1 MPIPNE
7 LITDDIRGA
16 DYYDAYLKKV
26 AKHQRYLAGEEVSD
40 PDSPAPKPAK
50 STKPKITKQAK
61 PVAPKAATK
70 KPQPAPT
77 KPKEKKRKQAKETT
91 EATPPA
97 KRAKAGKVAKKRTL
111 KMVPAGYLPL
121 AVKVQDFGGNE
132 ESKKMR
138 KSMLKQEFQEFRVS
152 EDEGLHK
159 GYDRALPSSWSQVAI
174 TLKAKGGLYYLNFD
188 DLYNKLKSLE
198 IDIKGGSSYKS
209 NHSTAPSHSA
219 FVSTTSA
226 NNKMSYAE
234 TSKRNSLYIH
244 LHHQSDPQ
252 EQIIYEDFNQIGKLD
267 LEELDIKWKMAMLS
281 VRINRFEKKAGRDEL
296 ESNARYSAFKLKEM
310 EQDKPAEPKALLSV
324 DSMVNW
330 SDHEESADD
339 NASQVYGMIAG
350 CDDEDEVAGEF
361 ALMGVTSQ
369 VQTCPFG
376 CHDKNAELQKEFDD
390 LEAQYKEYYI
400 QVQAYKSTLKTLEQ
414 QKAWY
419 QSNQLAYEEKI
430 KVLERDLENTTNLLK
445 YSENVNNNVN
455 LEKQELQTKLD
466 NALARFAKWKETSK
480 NLAKLVDSSMSV
492 KTKLGLGYGD
502 YIGEDEVYYPTM
514 PSIFDPTPEEV
525 DGNPTPVRFVKEGE
539 MNAVPPPITGK
550 FMPTSIHSDFD
561 ESQMTYGKK
570 SNDLPETDSNN
581 FVSCDSSDKSSP
593 KSGDSSVSSL
603 SAAESESTSKTAV
616 QEDISFNN
624 TPTISCNK
632 DGLRH
637 YVKNKSSSFK
647 SCFVCGSYSHLIKDC
662 DFYENRMGV
671 YSGHRESRPM
681 WKNVDNIPPFV
692 PQAAHGRS
700 GKVTFP
706 AGRVKVPAPI
716 PTGRQTGPAPVYAG
730 TPVPA
735 DGQNRPT
742 PVHAGRPFPAG
753 RRNSVLVSAGWRR
766 SAARP
771 MFRPISSHFQ
781 NSSRPVYYN
790 EMYMGGG
797 RWETAE
803 NPLKNKDL
811 GIVDSGC
818 SRSMS
823 GNKERLDDFV
833 EIKGG
838 TVTFGGGE
846 GRITGKGTIRTSKLD
861 FENVYYVKE
870 LQNFNLFSLPDDS
883 QVVLRVPRRHNLY
896 SFNLNE
902 LQPEAKLP
910 TPDRDWN
917 KTLPAVHGPVQPY
930 KPRLTKYEGLHIL
943 LQYPQDLRKPLPL
956 IPNSRSRQVIPFDHF
971 INNDLAYL
979 FGGVFSRTYA
989 TSVTKT
995 KAAYY
1000 GHIKWIEDLGR
1011 KRQQFYGF
1019 AANRVSARNVYSKR
1033 RIIAVTKL
1041 QIIEWHGYKHLD
1053 WITVRRDD
1061 NKLYTFKEGDF
1072 KWLRLQD
1079 IEDMLILLVQGKLI
1093 NLNVEDRLTFGV
1105 SLRMFTRSIIIQRR
1119 VEDLQ
1124 LGIESYQKKL
1134 NITKPDTYRSDLKL
1148 KDAYTTYSYPRGFI
1162 YLNKDK
1168 KNRLMRIDELHKFS
1182 DGTLDDIRTALNDR
1196 LKRIRMEYLPKI
1208 I

>member
-1 MPIPNE
+1 M
-7 LITDDIRGA
+7 LSLRRGNIWCGFGDGCDVGDEGGVIVVVA
-16 DYYDAYLKKV
+16 GVKV
-26 AKHQRYLAGEEVSD
+26 VGGRENV
-40 PDSPAPKPAK
+40 
-50 STKPKITKQAK
+50 
-61 PVAPKAATK
+61 
-70 KPQPAPT
+70 
-77 KPKEKKRKQAKETT
+77 
-91 EATPPA
+91 
-97 KRAKAGKVAKKRTL
+97 AGKWWRRIFREK
-111 KMVPAGYLPL
+111 
-121 AVKVQDFGGNE
+121 E
-132 ESKKMR
+132 EMR
-138 KSMLKQEFQEFRVS
+138 L
-152 EDEGLHK
+152 D
-159 GYDRALPSSWSQVAI
+159 
-174 TLKAKGGLYYLNFD
+174 
-188 DLYNKLKSLE
+188 
-198 IDIKGGSSYKS
+198 
-209 NHSTAPSHSA
+209 
-219 FVSTTSA
+219 
-226 NNKMSYAE
+226 
-234 TSKRNSLYIH
+234 
-244 LHHQSDPQ
+244 
-252 EQIIYEDFNQIGKLD
+252 QIGKLD
-267 LEELDIKWKMAMLS
+267 LEELDIKWQMAMLS
-281 VRINRFEKKAGRDEL
+281 VRINRFEKKAGRKMKFNNRDA
-296 ESNARYSAFKLKEM
+296 ARFDKKKVRCYKCSQLGHFAKECT
-310 EQDKPAEPKALLSV
+310 
-324 DSMVNW
+324 
-330 SDHEESADD
+330 DHEESADD

-581 FVSCDSSDKSSP
+581 FVSCASSDKPSDPKTNDFASCDSSDKSSP
-593 KSGDSSVSSL
+593 KSGDSSVFSD

-624 TPTISCNK
+624 TPTVSCNK

-637 YVKNKSSSFK
+637 YVKKKSSGFK

-753 RRNSVLVSAGWRR
+753 RRNSVSVSAGWRR

-771 MFRPISSHFQ
+771 MFRPTSSHFQ

-797 RWETAE
+797 RWETAVKTSTGCSWKDRRPNLQWGSKNNGGSHQSTWCGCGDGCDVGDEGGVIVVVAGVKVVGGRE
-803 NPLKNKDL
+803 NVAGKWWRRIFREREEMRLDVTDQIGKLDLEELDIKWQMAMLSVRINRFEKKDGRKMKFNNRDAARFDKKKVRCYKCSQLGHFSRECTGKQLESNARYSAFKLKEMEQDKPADPKAL
-811 GIVDSGC
+811 LSVDSMVNWSDHEESADENASQVYGMIAGRDDEVAGEFALMGVTSQVQTCPFGC
-818 SRSMS
+818 HDKYAELKKEFDDLEVQYKEYYIQVQAYKNTLKTLEQQKAWYQSNQLAYEEKVKVLKRDLENTTNLLKYSESINNNVNLEKQELQTKLDNTLARFAKWKESSKNLATLVDSSMTVKTKLGLGYGDYIGEDEIYYPTMPS
-823 GNKERLDDFV
+823 IFDTTPEDVDGNSNPVRFVKEGAMNAVPPPITGTFMPTSIHSDFDESQMTYGKNSNDQSETDSNDFV
-833 EIKGG
+833 SCASSDKSSEPK
-838 TVTFGGGE
+838 TN
-846 GRITGKGTIRTSKLD
+846 D
-861 FENVYYVKE
+861 FASCDSSDKSSSPKSVESSVFSPRVAE
-870 LQNFNLFSLPDDS
+870 SESNLKTAAQEDI
-883 QVVLRVPRRHNLY
+883 
-896 SFNLNE
+896 SFNNN
-902 LQPEAKLP
+902 
-910 TPDRDWN
+910 TPSVSSVKDDKHSSFGCN
-917 KTLPAVHGPVQPY
+917 KN
-930 KPRLTKYEGLHIL
+930 GL
-943 LQYPQDLRKPLPL
+943 R
-956 IPNSRSRQVIPFDHF
+956 
-971 INNDLAYL
+971 
-979 FGGVFSRTYA
+979 
-989 TSVTKT
+989 
-995 KAAYY
+995 
-1000 GHIKWIEDLGR
+1000 
-1011 KRQQFYGF
+1011 
-1019 AANRVSARNVYSKR
+1019 
-1033 RIIAVTKL
+1033 
-1041 QIIEWHGYKHLD
+1041 
-1053 WITVRRDD
+1053 
-1061 NKLYTFKEGDF
+1061 
-1072 KWLRLQD
+1072 
-1079 IEDMLILLVQGKLI
+1079 
-1093 NLNVEDRLTFGV
+1093 
-1105 SLRMFTRSIIIQRR
+1105 
-1119 VEDLQ
+1119 
-1124 LGIESYQKKL
+1124 
-1134 NITKPDTYRSDLKL
+1134 
-1148 KDAYTTYSYPRGFI
+1148 
-1162 YLNKDK
+1162 
-1168 KNRLMRIDELHKFS
+1168 HK
-1182 DGTLDDIRTALNDR
+1182 
-1196 LKRIRMEYLPKI
+1196 
-1208 I
+1208 